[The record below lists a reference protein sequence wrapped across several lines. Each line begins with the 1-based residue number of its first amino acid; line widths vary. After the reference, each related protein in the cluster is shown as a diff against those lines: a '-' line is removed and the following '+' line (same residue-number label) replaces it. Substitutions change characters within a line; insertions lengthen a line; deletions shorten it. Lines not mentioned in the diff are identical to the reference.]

1 MELLRELKSNESD
14 WVLSNIV
21 EKPNTNEAP
30 SDMGVVGRY
39 ILKPSIFDIL
49 SNTGR
54 AAGEEIQLTDAIAAQ
69 LKKKKFM
76 RMNLTAKDLI
86 VEVS

>member
-1 MELLRELKSNESD
+1 MELLRELRVMK
-14 WVLSNIV
+14 VTGLLSNIC

-49 SNTGR
+49 
-54 AAGEEIQLTDAIAAQ
+54 E
-69 LKKKKFM
+69 
-76 RMNLTAKDLI
+76 
-86 VEVS
+86 